1 MKLYI
6 KSISIVIFAIL
17 FAGCSFKQDL
27 VEQNKYSIN
36 FSTNKVEVSKKVDSI
51 FIEEPNVNKSFN
63 QTAILYSNKEFLFEE
78 YAKNRWISSP
88 SNMIYNQL
96 IDSFNS
102 SNIFKNIISKDKRI
116 EYKYL
121 LRSEVLKLYQVFE
134 EDSSYAVIKVNFYF
148 IENNK
153 TIKTYNFDK
162 KIICE
167 ENSAYGFVK
176 AVNIGFEEIINSLIE
191 DIKL

>member
-1 MKLYI
+1 M
-6 KSISIVIFAIL
+6 
-17 FAGCSFKQDL
+17 
-27 VEQNKYSIN
+27 
-36 FSTNKVEVSKKVDSI
+36 
-51 FIEEPNVNKSFN
+51 
-63 QTAILYSNKEFLFEE
+63 YSNKEFLFEE

>member
-6 KSISIVIFAIL
+6 KSISILIFAIL

-167 ENSAYGFVK
+167 KNSAYGFVK

>member
-6 KSISIVIFAIL
+6 KSISILIFAIL

>member
-6 KSISIVIFAIL
+6 KSISILIFAIL

-191 DIKL
+191 DIKF

>member
-6 KSISIVIFAIL
+6 KSLWFLVFAVL

-27 VEQNKYSIN
+27 IEQNRYAIT
-36 FSTNKVEVSKKVDSI
+36 FPTNEVETSKKVDSI

-63 QTAILYSNKEFLFEE
+63 QTSILYSNKVYLFEE
-78 YAKNRWISSP
+78 YSKNRWISLP

-96 IDSFNS
+96 LDSFNS
-102 SNIFKNIISKDKRI
+102 SNIFKDVISKDKRI

-121 LRSEVLKLYQVFE
+121 LRSEIIKLYQVFE
-134 EDSSYAVIKVNFYF
+134 DDKSYAIIKANFYF

-153 TIKTYNFDK
+153 TIKSYSFDK
-162 KIICE
+162 KILCE
-167 ENSAYGFVK
+167 ENTAYGFVK
-176 AVNIGFEEIINSLIE
+176 SVNSGFEEIINSLIE